1 VSTTTSVNHE
11 TAETRTRL
19 LEAAEKLFAERG
31 YESTSVRDITAEAQC
46 NVASVNYHFG
56 GKENLYVEAFRAL
69 LAELR
74 DVRIETIRRDMARI
88 EEPTL
93 EYFLESF
100 ATGFLD
106 PLVADGRG
114 RRFMIIIN
122 REMADPHLPREMFVE
137 EFLSPLM
144 AVAGE
149 ALVRVALSLEPGT
162 ARLCLMSM
170 VSQLLHALMI
180 RKHFIPDEHAP
191 VVPGDLAAHVEHIV
205 RFTAGGIRACAGETH
220 ELGAYSPHGSER

>member
-1 VSTTTSVNHE
+1 MSQATVTLHE
-11 TAETRTRL
+11 NAETRMRL
-19 LEAAEKLFAERG
+19 LDAAGRLFAESG
-31 YESTSVRDITAEAQC
+31 FEATSVRDITAEAGC

-56 GKENLYVEAFRAL
+56 GKENLYVEAFRVL
-69 LAELR
+69 LGELR
-74 DVRIETIRRDMARI
+74 DIRVETIRRDMASVD
-88 EEPTL
+88 EPDL

-114 RRFMIIIN
+114 RQFMVIIN

-137 EFLSPLM
+137 EFLNPLM

-149 ALVRVALSLEPGT
+149 ALMGVAPSLEPGT

-180 RKHFIPDEHAP
+180 RKYFIPEGGVP
-191 VVPGDLAAHVEHIV
+191 VVPGDLATHVGHIV
-205 RFTAGGIRACAGETH
+205 HFTAGGIRACAVGNNGH
-220 ELGAYSPHGSER
+220 PMRSDQGSEE